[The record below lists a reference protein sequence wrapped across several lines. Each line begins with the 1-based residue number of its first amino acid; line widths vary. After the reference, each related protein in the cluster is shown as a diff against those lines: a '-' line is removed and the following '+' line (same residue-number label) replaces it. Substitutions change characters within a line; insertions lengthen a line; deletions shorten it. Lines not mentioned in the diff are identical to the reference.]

1 MTGLSI
7 IHTSYDPE
15 EILVM
20 RSHLDAHNI
29 PNWVFNEH
37 HMSVNPMLRVGLGG
51 MRLRV
56 LDAHREEADSLI
68 HQDQSHVLGDAL
80 SEMLEC
86 PNCGGTSFRSMRLK
100 WISFILLRSS
110 LTNGIASFPFVPD
123 SRYKRCLQC
132 YQTVKSGYKK
142 RHWPFLFVFAFF
154 VFLVSLAML
163 LIV

>member
-1 MTGLSI
+1 MTGLAI

-29 PNWVFNEH
+29 PN
-37 HMSVNPMLRVGLGG
+37 
-51 MRLRV
+51 
-56 LDAHREEADSLI
+56 
-68 HQDQSHVLGDAL
+68 
-80 SEMLEC
+80 
-86 PNCGGTSFRSMRLK
+86 CGGTSFRSMRFK
-100 WISFILLRSS
+100 WISFILLWSS
-110 LTNGIASFPFVPD
+110 LTTGTATIPFVPD

-154 VFLVSLAML
+154 VFLVPLAMS
-163 LIV
+163 LIVWLYP